1 MVNVD
6 NLTRRQ
12 PAALIPKVIFLG
24 HCGYQKPFKGRY
36 SCNFDSCMQAFHLKY
51 LSPVLGLFLGLA
63 LESNAQ
69 INDTLDRIEK
79 VEVVTKY
86 EPVLSNARKLDVY
99 PEIEEPEQSPPVY
112 SYDLPSF
119 RYAIEPMFKPSE
131 PSKLKNKTDR
141 DALNNITKIGIGNYW
156 TPLVDAHLHN
166 GSSEKYSY
174 GAQIRHL
181 SSRGTPENA
190 DFSDNYLG
198 LYGTQ
203 FQRKYRLN
211 GKLNYERNRFNYYGY
226 DHDSFSFNSDTL
238 KQVFNQVHA
247 HVELDNYPST
257 KKVGNKAGIYFY
269 HFGNASWL
277 DFDLAFK
284 DELSMKFR
292 KSQFKLHASYRFN
305 QTSLDST
312 NYVRNFIGLNP
323 TYQFEIKKFQMDAG
337 LRFTL
342 FLDSADQ
349 NTFIN
354 PYVQV
359 VYPLVKNRMNAF
371 MGLDGGLQ
379 VNSLQSLSLQNQFIN
394 GRPELRN
401 SFTKYKVYGGVK
413 GNLYGKLDYVLS
425 FDQGA
430 IENLP
435 MFLADSNDITSFL
448 VVYDDRASVFTFHS
462 AFAFRPTSSIESGLA
477 FNYYTYN
484 LSSEPQAWHLPDFDL
499 SLNILAR
506 IGEKLKVHTKLFA
519 LGSRT
524 AGFLERPSAT
534 SDLPVFVDFNAGADY
549 QYSKKMAFFVNV
561 NNITASRYQ
570 RWVNYPVFGINALA
584 GLTITL

>member
-1 MVNVD
+1 
-6 NLTRRQ
+6 
-12 PAALIPKVIFLG
+12 
-24 HCGYQKPFKGRY
+24 
-36 SCNFDSCMQAFHLKY
+36 MQAFQLKY
-51 LSPVLGLFLGLA
+51 IIPILGLLIGCVFD
-63 LESNAQ
+63 SNAQ
-69 INDTLDRIEK
+69 IKDTLDRIEK

-99 PEIEEPEQSPPVY
+99 PEIEEPEQFPPIY
-112 SYDLPSF
+112 NYDLPLF
-119 RYAIEPMFKPSE
+119 RYAIEPMFKPSD
-131 PSKLKNKTDR
+131 PSKLKNKTDQHT
-141 DALNNITKIGIGNYW
+141 LNNITKIGLGNYW

-174 GAQIRHL
+174 GAQFRHL

-226 DHDSFSFNSDTL
+226 NQDSFSFSADTL

-247 HVELDNYPST
+247 LVELDNYPLT
-257 KKVGNKAGIYFY
+257 KKIGNKAGLNFY
-269 HFGNASWL
+269 HFGNANWL
-277 DFDLAFK
+277 DFNLAFQ
-284 DELSMKFR
+284 DELSMKLR
-292 KSQFKLHASYRFN
+292 KSEFRLNASYRFN
-305 QTSLDST
+305 QTTMDRA
-312 NYVRNFIGLNP
+312 NYIRNFIGINP
-323 TYQFEIKKFQMDAG
+323 TYQFEIKKFELDAG
-337 LRFTL
+337 FRFTL
-342 FLDSADQ
+342 FLDSAEQ
-349 NTFIN
+349 NSFIN
-354 PYVQV
+354 PYVQI

-379 VNSLQSLSLQNQFIN
+379 ANTLQSLSMQNQFIN
-394 GRPELRN
+394 GQPELRN

-413 GNLYGKLDYVLS
+413 GNLYGKFDYVLS
-425 FDQGA
+425 FDQGV

-435 MFLADSNDITSFL
+435 MFLADTNDITRFL
-448 VVYDDRASVFTFHS
+448 LVYDDRASVFTFHS
-462 AFAFRPTSSIESGLA
+462 AFAFRPSSSIESGFA

-484 LSSEPQAWHLPDFDL
+484 LSSESQAWHLPDFDL
-499 SLNILAR
+499 SLNVLAR
-506 IGEKLKVHTKLFA
+506 LGEKVKIHSKVFV
-519 LGSRT
+519 LGSRS

-534 SDLPVFVDFNAGADY
+534 SDLPVFIDFNAGADY
-549 QYSKKMAFFVNV
+549 QYNKKMAFFVNV

-570 RWVNYPVFGINALA
+570 RWVNYPVLGINALA